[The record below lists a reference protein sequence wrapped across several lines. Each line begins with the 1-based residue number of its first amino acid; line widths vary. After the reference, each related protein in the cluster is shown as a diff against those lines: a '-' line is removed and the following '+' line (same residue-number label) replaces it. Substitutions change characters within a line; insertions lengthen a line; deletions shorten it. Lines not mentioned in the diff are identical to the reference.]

1 MPFQGRREVMVEIGL
16 GGQQQL
22 GWGVGSGEWADL
34 ARLAVTLSDVITASS
49 TLISRAP
56 IQKITMTILR
66 SVISI

>member
-1 MPFQGRREVMVEIGL
+1 
-16 GGQQQL
+16 
-22 GWGVGSGEWADL
+22 VGSGEWADL